1 MCGSNRKFYYYVIEV
16 YCRTHKE
23 GFFLFVYFGG
33 RRLMNK
39 KFALCSLAA
48 VTLVIVLFLS
58 FFSSTSQS
66 LACLACDSEGGV
78 VDKAP
83 CKAFVVR
90 ITFKNTG
97 TAEGTWVINIAFEGN
112 AWAWSGTRQTLT
124 LKPSKTKTLSWNG
137 SVPCNA
143 PIDSV
148 ARLIVYYNDS
158 YTALNWWIHVVSG
171 AELSI
176 TSSTVE

>member
-1 MCGSNRKFYYYVIEV
+1 
-16 YCRTHKE
+16 
-23 GFFLFVYFGG
+23 
-33 RRLMNK
+33 MNK
-39 KFALCSLAA
+39 KFALCSLSA
-48 VTLVIVLFLS
+48 VALVIVLLVS
-58 FFSSTSQS
+58 FFNSTTQS
-66 LACLACDSEGGV
+66 LACLACGSEGGV
-78 VDKAP
+78 VDKMP
-83 CKAFVVR
+83 CETFTVK

-97 TAEGTWVINIAFEGN
+97 TAEGTWFINIAFEGN
-112 AWAWSGTRQTLT
+112 AWAWSGTQQTLT

-143 PIDSV
+143 PVDSV

-158 YTALNWWIHVVSG
+158 YTALNWWIRVVSG

>member
-1 MCGSNRKFYYYVIEV
+1 MITRKFTFY
-16 YCRTHKE
+16 
-23 GFFLFVYFGG
+23 
-33 RRLMNK
+33 
-39 KFALCSLAA
+39 SLAA
-48 VTLVIVLFLS
+48 AAMVTVLLVSLLS
-58 FFSSTSQS
+58 SANQS
-66 LACLACDSEGGV
+66 MACLACGSEGGV

-83 CKAFVVR
+83 CEAFTVR

-97 TAEGTWVINIAFEGN
+97 TAEGTWFINIAFEGN
-112 AWAWSGTRQTLT
+112 AWTWSGTQQILT

-143 PIDSV
+143 PLDSV
-148 ARLIVYYNDS
+148 ARLVVYYNDS
-158 YTALNWWIHVVSG
+158 YATLNWWIHVVSG

>member
-1 MCGSNRKFYYYVIEV
+1 MNRKFTLYSLIAA
-16 YCRTHKE
+16 T
-23 GFFLFVYFGG
+23 LAT
-33 RRLMNK
+33 
-39 KFALCSLAA
+39 ALVVA
-48 VTLVIVLFLS
+48 

-66 LACLACDSEGGV
+66 LACLACDSEGDV

-83 CKAFVVR
+83 CKAFMVK
-90 ITFKNTG
+90 IAFKNTG
-97 TAEGTWVINIAFEGN
+97 TAEGTWVINIAFEGT
-112 AWAWSGTRQTLT
+112 AWAWSGTQQTLT

-143 PIDSV
+143 PVDSV

>member
-1 MCGSNRKFYYYVIEV
+1 
-16 YCRTHKE
+16 
-23 GFFLFVYFGG
+23 
-33 RRLMNK
+33 MNK
-39 KFALCSLAA
+39 KFALCSLSA
-48 VTLVIVLFLS
+48 VALVIVLLVS
-58 FFSSTSQS
+58 FFNSTAQS
-66 LACLACDSEGGV
+66 LACLACGSEGGV
-78 VDKAP
+78 VDKTP
-83 CKAFVVR
+83 CETFTVKIA
-90 ITFKNTG
+90 FKNAG
-97 TAEGTWVINIAFEGN
+97 TAEGTWFINIAFEGN
-112 AWAWSGTRQTLT
+112 AWTWSGTQQTLT

-143 PIDSV
+143 PVDSV

>member
-1 MCGSNRKFYYYVIEV
+1 
-16 YCRTHKE
+16 
-23 GFFLFVYFGG
+23 
-33 RRLMNK
+33 MNK
-39 KFALCSLAA
+39 KFALCSLSA
-48 VTLVIVLFLS
+48 VALVIVLLVS
-58 FFSSTSQS
+58 FFNSTTQS
-66 LACLACDSEGGV
+66 LACLACGSEGGV
-78 VDKAP
+78 VDKTP
-83 CKAFVVR
+83 CEAFTVK

-97 TAEGTWVINIAFEGN
+97 TAEGTWFVNIVFEGN
-112 AWAWSGTRQTLT
+112 AWAWSGTQQTLT

-143 PIDSV
+143 PVDSV
-148 ARLIVYYNDS
+148 TRLIVYYNDS